1 MIQTIFATPI
11 YKSDNLY
18 NLSESELNVLNN
30 LKMKPNR
37 AGNEVSVEKEIF
49 ENHKQLS
56 ELKKWCM
63 KHVSFFAE
71 QLGVDKNCEVYITQ
85 SWLNINPPKKG
96 HHTHMHPNSIF
107 SAVFY
112 VEGVN
117 SPTYFYRYDDRSSF
131 GNFTFYDKHKGN
143 PFTANK
149 VGVLNEPGRLILF
162 PSSLVHDVDINKGNS
177 NRKTISFNTFI
188 KGEFGDYDELTKIKI

>member
-85 SWLNINPPKKG
+85 SWLNYTKQNEF
-96 HHTHMHPNSIF
+96 HHVHEHPNSF
-107 SAVFY
+107 LS
-112 VEGVN
+112 GVLYLQ
-117 SPTYFYRYDDRSSF
+117 TCEEDKIYFYKKKYQQ
-131 GNFTFYDKHKGN
+131 
-143 PFTANK
+143 
-149 VGVLNEPGRLILF
+149 
-162 PSSLVHDVDINKGNS
+162 
-177 NRKTISFNTFI
+177 IS
-188 KGEFGDYDELTKIKI
+188 